1 MLLSLSK
8 TIVYMDQQRAYE
20 LANKWLKGTITD
32 AEMAAFSEYYNSKG
46 DDEIMLP
53 EDFAMHET
61 ALGKRILANVKEATG
76 MAAPVVDMPVHRHR
90 MLPKIAVAA
99 AIMVL
104 VSLGAY
110 LWLHQ
115 DRDRQLAIE
124 NKMLPAQVL
133 PGKEGAVLTLSD
145 GRQIALDSAGNG
157 HVADQNGAKVML
169 QNKQLIYDASESST
183 AEMAFNTMSTPAGR
197 QFRLTL
203 PDGTKVWLNAA
214 SSIRYP
220 TRFSGNERK
229 VIITGEAY
237 FEVKRDQSKPFRVS
251 VSDMEVEVLG
261 TSFNINS
268 YANEKMLR
276 TTLIEGAV
284 RVKNNA
290 AAILLKPSQQAVLLQ
305 NHIGR
310 SLEVKDGADIQQ
322 VMAWKNGIFNF
333 NGADL
338 FMVLRELERWYDI
351 EVRYEGRIVPGL
363 FFGKMSRNV
372 NLNVVL
378 EWLKGSGVNYRFE
391 KGNKLIIIP

>member
-1 MLLSLSK
+1 
-8 TIVYMDQQRAYE
+8 MDQQRAYE